1 MALFAIVLIGL
12 MSLALL
18 WKLGRLSKG
27 AVAVA
32 GAGLALG
39 LVGYALQGSPA
50 LPGAPVR
57 PKDSNPDGGLK
68 QMAARDDLIGK
79 VGSEADTL
87 AQADAYFRIDRPDL
101 AARVIRLGLAKTPD
115 SPGLW
120 TGLGNAMVG
129 HGKGVL
135 SPAAEYCY
143 RRALRLAPDYA
154 GARYF
159 YALALAQNGR
169 IEEAKPIFVSLVRQL
184 PADAPMRPKLVADL
198 IQAGVMTAQDAEP
211 TPPAK

>member
-50 LPGAPVR
+50 QPGAPVP
-57 PKDSNPDGGLK
+57 PKADAPDTGAD
-68 QMAARDDLIGK
+68 QMAARHDLIGK
-79 VGSEADTL
+79 VGGEADIL

-101 AARVIRLGLAKTPD
+101 AAQVIRLGLAKSPD

-169 IEEAKPIFVSLVRQL
+169 VEEAKPIFVALVRQL

-198 IQAGVMTAQDAEP
+198 VQAGLMTEKEAQ
-211 TPPAK
+211 PAPSAK

>member
-12 MSLALL
+12 VALALL
-18 WKLGRLSKG
+18 WKLGHLSKG
-27 AVAVA
+27 ALSVT

-50 LPGAPVR
+50 LPGAPV
-57 PKDSNPDGGLK
+57 PAKAATPDPAVD
-68 QMAARDDLIGK
+68 QMAVRQDLIGK
-79 VGSEADTL
+79 VGGEADTL

-101 AARVIRLGLAKTPD
+101 AARVIRLGLEKSPN

-129 HGKGVL
+129 HSRGLL

-143 RRALRLAPDYA
+143 RRALRLAPDYP
-154 GARYF
+154 GALYF
-159 YALALAQNGR
+159 YGLALAENGR
-169 IEEAKPIFVSLVRQL
+169 IEEAKPIFVTLVRLL
-184 PADAPMRPKLVADL
+184 PVDAPMRAKLVADL
-198 IQAGVMTAQDAEP
+198 TKAGLLTAQEVASP
-211 TPPAK
+211 PPAK